1 MSARTTDPTAAPTE
15 QVRPPPTARRRW
27 LVAGIGAVVVAALVA
42 ALVLV
47 APWEDDDL
55 TPVDDEG
62 AGSAPVSDV
71 SGPPDATPPEV
82 DHAALVGAVPAEAVA
97 KIDPVRLAPGVVPP
111 SNRWYSGLVFGDQ
124 PQPVFA
130 EPLSFG
136 LTDSGFTLGLP
147 APTVD
152 AKVIIAPHVPAV
164 TVDAG
169 ATSAQVSAADPV
181 SVTIDLLD
189 AAGAVLGK
197 VVLAAGSPFVS
208 FTAVEDVTLSSTVTG
223 GSFVPGDDG
232 AASADAGASQW
243 GLVGGAT
250 EGGSTTLS
258 AGESASWYA
267 LPPDATPEAED
278 ALRTAAAD
286 PVTGVDVTYGV
297 DDTVARTTLT
307 YRTAGGSPTAYVLMP
322 HHRVG
327 DQPARPD
334 CGLGSYPSVYG
345 DLELCAGSQLSSFA
359 PTLPATGE
367 LDLDGISDEQR
378 AAILD
383 ALASDVADTP
393 AFPSDTYFGGKA
405 LNRAASMVVL
415 GEQLGAPDVV
425 ADLRARTVDAL
436 TEWAEP
442 DGCTRRDAR
451 CVVYDEAARSAIGLT
466 PSFGSDELND
476 HHFHYGYLLAAAGLM
491 AKDDPS
497 LAAELAPVMN
507 LLAQDIAAAT
517 PSKELPQLRSFDPYA
532 GHSWASGT
540 SPFADGNNQESS
552 SEAVNAWNGLGLW
565 AQASDQPELATQAS
579 WLASAEALT
588 ARTYWTA
595 PDLEELD
602 GFEHTMVSLNW
613 GGKRDYATWF
623 SPEPSA
629 ILGIQLIPMG
639 PAQSAMAD
647 GVDPERIRASVDEA
661 TPSGYGVQFGGYLLM
676 YRALAGADDA
686 ATAWQEAVSLPDVAV
701 DDGSSRSS
709 MLAFIASA
717 QARSGG

>member
-1 MSARTTDPTAAPTE
+1 MAA
-15 QVRPPPTARRRW
+15 
-27 LVAGIGAVVVAALVA
+27 AVVVALA
-42 ALVLV
+42 AVLV
-47 APWEDDDL
+47 AVAPWADGDPGPDG
-55 TPVDDEG
+55 G
-62 AGSAPVSDV
+62 AGNGTGSAPAGDV

-82 DHAALVGAVPAEAVA
+82 DTAALVAAVPGEAVA
-97 KIDPVRLAPGVVPP
+97 KLDPVRLAPGVVPP
-111 SNRWYSGLVFGDQ
+111 TNRWYSGLVFGEQ

-136 LTDSGFTLGLP
+136 LTDTGFTLGLP
-147 APTVD
+147 APSVD

-169 ATSAQVSAADPV
+169 AASAQISAADPV

-189 AAGAVLGK
+189 ASGAVLGT
-197 VVLAAGSPFVS
+197 VVVAAGSPFVS
-208 FTAVEDVTLSSTVTG
+208 LTAVQDVTVSSTVAG
-223 GSFVPGDDG
+223 GSFTPGDDG
-232 AASADAGASQW
+232 AATADAGTSQW
-243 GLVGGAT
+243 GLVGGT
-250 EGGSTTLS
+250 TGGGSTTLS

-267 LPPDATPEAED
+267 LPPDATAK
-278 ALRTAAAD
+278 AAATLRAAAAD
-286 PVTGVDVTYGV
+286 PVTGVDVGYGV

-307 YRTAGGSPTAYVLMP
+307 YRTAGGSATAHVLMP
-322 HHRVG
+322 HHRTG
-327 DQPARPD
+327 EQPERPG
-334 CGLGSYPSVYG
+334 CGLGTYPSVYG
-345 DLELCAGSQLSSFA
+345 DLELCAGSQLTSFA
-359 PTLPATGE
+359 PALRASRE
-367 LDLDGISDEQR
+367 LDLEQITDDQR
-378 AAILD
+378 AAVLD
-383 ALASDVADTP
+383 ALTADVAATP

-405 LNRAASMVVL
+405 LNRAASLVVL
-415 GEQLGAPDVV
+415 GEQLEAPDVV
-425 ADLRARTVDAL
+425 ADLRATTVAAL

-451 CVVYDEAARSAIGLT
+451 CVVYDESARSAIGLT

-476 HHFHYGYLLAAAGLM
+476 HHFHYGYILAAAGLL
-491 AKDDPS
+491 AQDDPS
-497 LAAELAPVMN
+497 LAAEVAPVMN

-517 PSKELPQLRSFDPYA
+517 PSEELPQLRSFDPYA

-552 SEAVNAWNGLGLW
+552 SEAVTAWNGLGLW
-565 AQASDQPELATQAS
+565 AQASGQPDLEAEAS
-579 WLASAEALT
+579 WLASTEALT

-595 PDLEELD
+595 PDLEQFE

-639 PAQSAMAD
+639 PVQAALAD
-647 GVDPERIRASVDEA
+647 GVDPQRIRASVEEA
-661 TPSGYGVQFGGYLLM
+661 TPGGYGVQFGGYLLM

-686 ATAWQEAVSLPDVAV
+686 AAAWQEAASLPDVAI
-701 DDGSSRSS
+701 DDGSSRSA

-717 QARSGG
+717 QSRSGG

>member
-1 MSARTTDPTAAPTE
+1 MTTRTTGPLTE
-15 QVRPPPTARRRW
+15 VRPPPTSRRRW
-27 LVAGIGAVVVAALVA
+27 WVIGVAAAVVVTLAAVLV
-42 ALVLV
+42 VV
-47 APWEDDDL
+47 APWADDDE
-55 TPVDDEG
+55 TADGDG
-62 AGSAPVSDV
+62 AAGPGSAPVSDV
-71 SGPPDATPPEV
+71 TGPPDATPPEV
-82 DHAALVGAVPAEAVA
+82 DSAALVAAVPAEAVA

-189 AAGAVLGK
+189 ASGAVLGK

-208 FTAVEDVTLSSTVTG
+208 FTAAQDVTLGSTVAG
-223 GSFVPGDDG
+223 GTFAPGDDG
-232 AASADAGASQW
+232 AATADAGTSQW
-243 GLVGGAT
+243 GLVGGT
-250 EGGSTTLS
+250 TDGGSTTLG

-267 LPPDATPEAED
+267 LPPDATPEAAT

-327 DQPARPD
+327 DQPERTD
-334 CGLGSYPSVYG
+334 CGLGAYPSVYG

-359 PTLPATGE
+359 PAVPAARE
-367 LDLDGISDEQR
+367 LDLDGISDDQR
-378 AAILD
+378 AAIVD
-383 ALASDVADTP
+383 ALATDVAGTP

-405 LNRAASMVVL
+405 LNRAASLVVL
-415 GEQLGAPDVV
+415 GEQLGVPDVV
-425 ADLRARTVDAL
+425 AELRSTTVDAL

-451 CVVYDEAARSAIGLT
+451 CVVYDETALSAIGLT

-476 HHFHYGYLLAAAGLM
+476 HHFHYGYILAAAGLL
-491 AKDDPS
+491 AQDDPA
-497 LAAELAPVMN
+497 LAARLAPVMN
-507 LLAQDIAAAT
+507 LLAQDIAAAL
-517 PSKELPQLRSFDPYA
+517 PSDELPQLRSFDPYA

-552 SEAVNAWNGLGLW
+552 SEAVTAWNGLGLW
-565 AQASDQPELATQAS
+565 AQASDQPELATEAT
-579 WLASAEALT
+579 WLASTEALT

-595 PDLEELD
+595 PDLEQFE

-639 PAQSAMAD
+639 PVQSGMAE
-647 GVDPERIRASVDEA
+647 GVAPEQIRASVEEA
-661 TPSGYGVQFGGYLLM
+661 TPGGYGVQFGGYLLM

-686 ATAWQEAVSLPDVAV
+686 AAAWQEAVSLPDVGV
-701 DDGSSRSS
+701 DDGSSRSA

-717 QARSGG
+717 QAGSGG

>member
-1 MSARTTDPTAAPTE
+1 MTTRTTGPLTE
-15 QVRPPPTARRRW
+15 VRPPPPSSHRRW
-27 LVAGIGAVVVAALVA
+27 WVVGVGAALVVALVAVLVVVA
-42 ALVLV
+42 
-47 APWEDDDL
+47 PWADDDE
-55 TPVDDEG
+55 TVDGASGG
-62 AGSAPVSDV
+62 AGSAPVADV

-82 DHAALVGAVPAEAVA
+82 DPAALVGAVPAEAVA

-111 SNRWYSGLVFGDQ
+111 TNRWYSGLVFGDQ

-152 AKVIIAPHVPAV
+152 AKVIMAPHVPAV

-169 ATSAQVSAADPV
+169 AASAQVSAADPV

-189 AAGAVLGK
+189 ASGAVLGK

-208 FTAVEDVTLSSTVTG
+208 FTAVQDMTVSSAVTG
-223 GSFVPGDDG
+223 GSFAPGAEG
-232 AASADAGASQW
+232 AATADAGTSQW
-243 GLVGGAT
+243 GLVGGST
-250 EGGSTTLS
+250 EGGSTTLG
-258 AGESASWYA
+258 AGQSASWYA
-267 LPPDATPEAED
+267 LPPDATDEAAT

-297 DDTVARTTLT
+297 DDSVARTTLT

-322 HHRVG
+322 HHRTG
-327 DQPARPD
+327 DQPDRAD
-334 CGLGSYPSVYG
+334 CGLGTYSSVYG
-345 DLELCAGSQLSSFA
+345 DLELCVGSQLSSFA
-359 PTLPATGE
+359 PALPAARE
-367 LDLDGISDEQR
+367 LDLDGISDDQR
-378 AAILD
+378 TAIVD
-383 ALASDVADTP
+383 ALRADVAATG

-405 LNRAASMVVL
+405 LNRAASLVVL
-415 GEQLGAPDVV
+415 GEQLGAQDVV
-425 ADLRARTVDAL
+425 ADLRTTTVDAL

-442 DGCTRRDAR
+442 DGCTRREAR
-451 CVVYDEAARSAIGLT
+451 CVVYDESARSAIGLT

-476 HHFHYGYLLAAAGLM
+476 HHFHYGYILAAAGLL
-491 AKDDPS
+491 AQDDPA

-507 LLAQDIAAAT
+507 LLAQDIAAAL
-517 PSKELPQLRSFDPYA
+517 PSEELPQLRSFDPYA

-565 AQASDQPELATQAS
+565 ALASEQPDLATEAT
-579 WLASAEALT
+579 WLASTEALT

-595 PDLEELD
+595 PDLEQLD

-639 PAQSAMAD
+639 PVQVSVAQ
-647 GVDPERIRASVDEA
+647 GVAPEQIRASVEEA
-661 TPSGYGVQFGGYLLM
+661 TPGGYGVQFGGYLLM

-686 ATAWQEAVSLPDVAV
+686 SAAWQEALGLPDVAV
-701 DDGSSRSS
+701 DDGSSRSA